1 MFFTVISYNLTK
13 REIMLERDIEK
24 YFKWIVEVNGGKTY
38 KFTSPAHRGVADKIA
53 CMSDGTTW
61 FVELKTKGGRLSEL
75 QKLFAQEMIRL
86 NQNYACLWTIEQI
99 DNWAIECLGLHI

>member
-1 MFFTVISYNLTK
+1 MSKITF
-13 REIMLERDIEK
+13 D
-24 YFKWIVEVNGGKTY
+24 VNKSN
-38 KFTSPAHRGVADKIA
+38 FNSLLD
-53 CMSDGTTW
+53 
-61 FVELKTKGGRLSEL
+61 RLSEL

>member
-1 MFFTVISYNLTK
+1 
-13 REIMLERDIEK
+13 MLERDIEK
-24 YFKWIVEVNGGKTY
+24 YFKWIVETHGGKTY
-38 KFTSPAHRGVADKIA
+38 KFTSPAHRGVADRIA
-53 CMSDGTTW
+53 CMANGETW
-61 FVELKTKGGRLSEL
+61 FVELKTKGGKLSEL

>member
-1 MFFTVISYNLTK
+1 
-13 REIMLERDIEK
+13 
-24 YFKWIVEVNGGKTY
+24 
-38 KFTSPAHRGVADKIA
+38 
-53 CMSDGTTW
+53 MSDGTTW

-75 QKLFAQEMIRL
+75 QKLFAQEMLRL

>member
-1 MFFTVISYNLTK
+1 
-13 REIMLERDIEK
+13 MLERDIEK
-24 YFKWIVEVNGGKTY
+24 HFKWVVDVNGGKTF
-38 KFTSPAHRGVADKIA
+38 KFTSPTQRGVADRIA
-53 CMSDGTTW
+53 CLADGSCW

-99 DNWAIECLGLHI
+99 DDWSAEHLGYRYIGEMEW

>member
-1 MFFTVISYNLTK
+1 MG
-13 REIMLERDIEK
+13 RGMLERDIEK

-38 KFTSPAHRGVADKIA
+38 KFTSPAHRGVADRIA

-99 DNWAIECLGLHI
+99 DIWAIECLGLHI